1 MNHHVTVGVDGTPQ
15 SLSAARWAA
24 REAALRQAPLRIVH
38 AEDWSSG
45 TLIPELDPGTRDRWA
60 DEVLASATDELKRA
74 YPRLEISTR
83 RLSGRPSTALAAEA
97 ESAGLLVLGS
107 RGLGSVVGFIVGS
120 VSLSTLTATETPVVL
135 VRAEEDGGE
144 NGAGTPY
151 GEIVVG
157 VDIHQACDRV
167 LAFAFE
173 EASRRDCAL
182 RAVHG
187 WKLPPASGYS
197 PVLNPSVAREVDRT
211 VAQMLD
217 DMLMPWRL
225 KFPDVRLEEK
235 TFIGSAGRELVQ
247 ATTGADLVVIGRRI
261 RRSPMGTHLGPIAH
275 AVLHHTAAP
284 VAVLAHD

>member
-1 MNHHVTVGVDGTPQ
+1 M
-15 SLSAARWAA
+15 
-24 REAALRQAPLRIVH
+24 
-38 AEDWSSG
+38 
-45 TLIPELDPGTRDRWA
+45 
-60 DEVLASATDELKRA
+60 
-74 YPRLEISTR
+74 
-83 RLSGRPSTALAAEA
+83 
-97 ESAGLLVLGS
+97 
-107 RGLGSVVGFIVGS
+107 
-120 VSLSTLTATETPVVL
+120 
-135 VRAEEDGGE
+135 
-144 NGAGTPY
+144 
-151 GEIVVG
+151 G

-182 RAVHG
+182 RAVHS
-187 WKLPPASGYS
+187 WKLPSASGYS
-197 PVLNPSVAREVDRT
+197 PVLRPSVAREVDRT

-261 RRSPMGTHLGPIAH
+261 RRSPMGTHLGPVAH

>member
-1 MNHHVTVGVDGTPQ
+1 MG
-15 SLSAARWAA
+15 
-24 REAALRQAPLRIVH
+24 
-38 AEDWSSG
+38 
-45 TLIPELDPGTRDRWA
+45 
-60 DEVLASATDELKRA
+60 
-74 YPRLEISTR
+74 
-83 RLSGRPSTALAAEA
+83 
-97 ESAGLLVLGS
+97 
-107 RGLGSVVGFIVGS
+107 
-120 VSLSTLTATETPVVL
+120 LSTLTATETPVVL
-135 VRAEEDGGE
+135 VRAEEDDGE
-144 NGAGTPY
+144 NAARTPY

-157 VDIHQACDRV
+157 VDIHQSCDRV

-197 PVLNPSVAREVDRT
+197 PVLKASVAREVDHT
-211 VAQMLD
+211 VAEMLD
-217 DMLMPWRL
+217 DMLMPWRM
-225 KFPDVRLEEK
+225 KFPDVRLEEQ

>member
-24 REAALRQAPLRIVH
+24 REATLRQTPLRIVH

-45 TLIPELDPGTRDRWA
+45 TLIPELEPGTRDRWA
-60 DEVLASATDELKRA
+60 DEVLASATDDLRHA
-74 YPRLEISTR
+74 FPHLEISTR

-107 RGLGSVVGFIVGS
+107 RGLGRVVGFIVGS

-135 VRAEEDGGE
+135 VRAEEDRE
-144 NGAGTPY
+144 NAAPTPY
-151 GEIVVG
+151 REIVVG

-173 EASRRDCAL
+173 EAARRDCTL

-187 WKLPPASGYS
+187 WKLPSASGYS

-235 TFIGSAGRELVQ
+235 TFIGSAGAQLVQ
-247 ATTGADLVVIGRRI
+247 ATTDADLVVIGRRI
-261 RRSPMGTHLGPIAH
+261 RRSPLGTQLGPIAH

>member
-1 MNHHVTVGVDGTPQ
+1 MNHHVTVGVDGTPE
-15 SLSAARWAA
+15 SLAAARWAA
-24 REAALRQAPLRIVH
+24 REATLRQAPLRIVH
-38 AEDWSSG
+38 AEDWSSAA
-45 TLIPELDPGTRDRWA
+45 LVPELDPGTRDRWA
-60 DEVLASATDELKRA
+60 DEVLASATDELKLA

-83 RLSGRPSTALAAEA
+83 RLSGRPATALAAEA
-97 ESAGLLVLGS
+97 QGAGLLVLGS
-107 RGLGSVVGFIVGS
+107 RGLGSVVGFVVGS
-120 VSLSTLTATETPVVL
+120 VGLSTLAASETPVVL
-135 VRAEEDGGE
+135 VRADEGTE
-144 NGAGTPY
+144 NAAPTAY

-173 EASRRDCAL
+173 EASRRECVL

-187 WKLPPASGYS
+187 WKLPSASGYS

-235 TFIGSAGRELVQ
+235 TLIGPAGRELVQ
-247 ATTGADLVVIGRRI
+247 AASDADLVVIGRRI
-261 RRSPMGTHLGPIAH
+261 RRSNLGTHLGAVAH

>member
-1 MNHHVTVGVDGTPQ
+1 MNHHVTVGVDGTPE

-24 REAALRQAPLRIVH
+24 REATLRQAPLRIVH
-38 AEDWSSG
+38 AEDWSSA
-45 TLIPELDPGTRDRWA
+45 TLIPQLDTGTRDRWA
-60 DEVLASATDELKRA
+60 DEVLASAADELRHA

-97 ESAGLLVLGS
+97 EGAALLVLGS
-107 RGLGSVVGFIVGS
+107 RGLGSVVGFVVGS
-120 VSLSTLTATETPVVL
+120 VSLSTLTATDTPVVL
-135 VRAEEDGGE
+135 VRAAEDRE
-144 NGAGTPY
+144 NAAPTPY
-151 GEIVVG
+151 REIVVG

-173 EASRRDCAL
+173 EASRRGCTL

-187 WKLPPASGYS
+187 WKLPPPSGYS

-235 TFIGSAGRELVQ
+235 TFIGSAGQQLVQ
-247 ATTGADLVVIGRRI
+247 ATTDADLVVIGRRV
-261 RRSPMGTHLGPIAH
+261 RRSPMGTHLGPVAH